1 LAEVVRI
8 GGGDPLPWD
17 AYASVV
23 YGNASVELAP
33 DNRIDEHRAALE
45 RLVAGSAVIYAVN
58 TGYGSDAARVIPGEA
73 IERVQLNTLRSHA
86 VGSGDAAAEPI
97 VRGQMLLK
105 ARAYAE
111 GPPALRRVVVE
122 ALVSALNDR
131 VYPVIPLQGSQSASG
146 DLIPNA
152 HLGLVL
158 AGEGEV
164 FAGGERVP
172 GARSGL
178 TPITPAMKEG
188 VGLTNDCSFATAL
201 AVDAVRGAAALVETS
216 EGVAAMTLQGLRGY
230 PDAFDERLLRCR
242 PHPGALA
249 TGVHLRELLEG
260 SALLR
265 APGRPHDPYSLRC
278 IPQVHGAVR
287 DAIAYARRACEI
299 ELSSVG
305 DNPLIFA
312 DDAIA
317 ISGGNFHGEPI
328 AIPLDTVTIAVCEL
342 ASLSQRRTH
351 HLVNCA
357 FEIGLPEKLAV
368 APEESFGFLLLNT
381 SAAALV
387 SELRGL
393 TMPSSI
399 ESIGV
404 DPMEDHV
411 SMASVSARRAQD
423 AVELARRVVAIELAC
438 AAQALDFQGAARAS
452 GPTRALHE
460 AVRARLPFLQH
471 DEPIVSERL
480 VELL

>member
-1 LAEVVRI
+1 
-8 GGGDPLPWD
+8 
-17 AYASVV
+17 
-23 YGNASVELAP
+23 
-33 DNRIDEHRAALE
+33 
-45 RLVAGSAVIYAVN
+45 
-58 TGYGSDAARVIPGEA
+58 
-73 IERVQLNTLRSHA
+73 
-86 VGSGDAAAEPI
+86 
-97 VRGQMLLK
+97 
-105 ARAYAE
+105 
-111 GPPALRRVVVE
+111 
-122 ALVSALNDR
+122 
-131 VYPVIPLQGSQSASG
+131 
-146 DLIPNA
+146 
-152 HLGLVL
+152 
-158 AGEGEV
+158 
-164 FAGGERVP
+164 
-172 GARSGL
+172 
-178 TPITPAMKEG
+178 
-188 VGLTNDCSFATAL
+188 
-201 AVDAVRGAAALVETS
+201 
-216 EGVAAMTLQGLRGY
+216 
-230 PDAFDERLLRCR
+230 
-242 PHPGALA
+242 
-249 TGVHLRELLEG
+249 
-260 SALLR
+260 
-265 APGRPHDPYSLRC
+265 
-278 IPQVHGAVR
+278 VHGAVR